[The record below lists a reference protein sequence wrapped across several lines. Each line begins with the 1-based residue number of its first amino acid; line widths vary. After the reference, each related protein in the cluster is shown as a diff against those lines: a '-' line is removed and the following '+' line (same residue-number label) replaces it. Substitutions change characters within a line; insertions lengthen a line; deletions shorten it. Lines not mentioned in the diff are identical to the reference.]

1 MHLSPRNRNVGSE
14 IADDVEEKTQNIL
27 NKPEDV
33 ENVTDAC
40 TRMHSAAPS
49 TLNTQPSTINP
60 QPSTLNP
67 QPSTLN
73 IKNVTDTCTR
83 MHSAAPFLFFSLLFF
98 FFRLP
103 RLSKPSSSSS
113 DACEINSSVQP
124 LSAVSAVRVLLS
136 PDVSEYCDP
145 RGGRL
150 RLSCHRPHGQNHD
163 IAIAKCNQID
173 VIERKDGNPH
183 RNG

>member
-14 IADDVEEKTQNIL
+14 IADNVAEKTQNIL
-27 NKPEDV
+27 NKPENV
-33 ENVTDAC
+33 ENVTDA
-40 TRMHSAAPS
+40 
-49 TLNTQPSTINP
+49 
-60 QPSTLNP
+60 
-67 QPSTLN
+67 
-73 IKNVTDTCTR
+73 CTR

-98 FFRLP
+98 FLRLP

-113 DACEINSSVQP
+113 DACETNSSVKP

-145 RGGRL
+145 RGGLL

-163 IAIAKCNQID
+163 IAIATCDQID
-173 VIERKDGNPH
+173 FISRKDGNPH